1 MSSQW
6 EEMEMFE
13 SDSDP
18 LAVSTAC
25 WLGQYTFGIIASV
38 IFGGISKIFFSS
50 TSLAAT
56 IGSTLGVFAGSSG
69 GQNPCETSSGG
80 GLYALALIFTN
91 TAISVH
97 VVNLWFIY
105 NDSLLAKAF
114 TASSVSV
121 ISGGLASSYYRN
133 HSTLVRE
140 GGLALEIEHKFF
152 RGGRKRTVYI
162 EALVVTFKDELANPE
177 AVSRSLGVIVL
188 SSFAT
193 IYFGGMFDVL
203 SG

>member
-50 TSLAAT
+50 TSLAVT

-69 GQNPCETSSGG
+69 GQI
-80 GLYALALIFTN
+80 LARR
-91 TAISVH
+91 H
-97 VVNLWFIY
+97 
-105 NDSLLAKAF
+105 
-114 TASSVSV
+114 
-121 ISGGLASSYYRN
+121 R
-133 HSTLVRE
+133 
-140 GGLALEIEHKFF
+140 
-152 RGGRKRTVYI
+152 
-162 EALVVTFKDELANPE
+162 E
-177 AVSRSLGVIVL
+177 AVSMLLHSFLPTQRYRFMWLISGLFTMIL
-188 SSFAT
+188 SWQK
-193 IYFGGMFDVL
+193 L
-203 SG
+203 SQQVQFQ